1 MIIKIVFYSFLIF
14 VYHLLLLV
22 LPLNFFLIGLK
33 IPFIIEFFP
42 WLFYP
47 FLIFSPI
54 LTVLLSIH
62 STPPGVERF
71 GWIYP
76 VTVSVLGYSPI
87 VGSYFLISSL
97 NNIRDYSLL
106 VFFPVLIGLFA
117 FWGSRF
123 LPSSKCNKVS
133 H

>member
-1 MIIKIVFYSFLIF
+1 MIIKIIFYSFLIF

-33 IPFIIEFFP
+33 IPFIIKFFP

-47 FLIFSPI
+47 FLLFSPI
-54 LTVLLSIH
+54 LTVLLAIR
-62 STPPGVERF
+62 STPTGIKRF
-71 GWIYP
+71 DWIYP
-76 VTVSVLGYSPI
+76 IAVSVFGYSPI

-97 NNIRDYSLL
+97 NNSRDYWL
-106 VFFPVLIGLFA
+106 VALFPILIGLIA

-123 LPSSKCNKVS
+123 LTSSKCTDVS
-133 H
+133 R